1 MGILSVV
8 TGNFL
13 VVGTAVLILGFVV
26 VLIVVLGATVVVI
39 LFGFLVVM
47 VIRVVEFSRG
57 GKKLEI
63 FLPKNQHNQRKL
75 LNFEYWCN
83 GEVSNSAKI

>member
-8 TGNFL
+8 AGNFL
-13 VVGTAVLILGFVV
+13 VVGAAGLILGFVV
-26 VLIVVLGATVVVI
+26 VLIVVFGASVVVI

-63 FLPKNQHNQRKL
+63 FLPKNQHTPKEIIE
-75 LNFEYWCN
+75 F
-83 GEVSNSAKI
+83 

>member
-8 TGNFL
+8 AGNFL

-39 LFGFLVVM
+39 LFGFLVV
-47 VIRVVEFSRG
+47 IWVVDFSSG
-57 GKKLEI
+57 GTNLEI
-63 FLPKNQHNQRKL
+63 F
-75 LNFEYWCN
+75 F
-83 GEVSNSAKI
+83 

>member
-26 VLIVVLGATVVVI
+26 VLIVVFGATVVVI

-47 VIRVVEFSRG
+47 VIRVIEFSKGGRG
-57 GKKLEI
+57 VIKLEI
-63 FLPKNQHNQRKL
+63 LLPENQHTQRK
-75 LNFEYWCN
+75 
-83 GEVSNSAKI
+83 